1 MRTFFQ
7 RVERP
12 QQQHQMEPPGSSGL
26 PRQHGRGR
34 EEAAAAAS
42 AREGDSSVEEAVLH
56 GLVAGLSHTDKHSLL
71 LHLSNHILPCK
82 GMGRPEAVGGK
93 PDLALHVPIPLFY
106 SAGEFCGTNK
116 CYPGSRVELRQ
127 GGFYST
133 LCTGFAGPDMHL
145 CKPCLR
151 LTEERYLE
159 EHLPH
164 LGKDWKDMPPQLN
177 DAHFSFVQM
186 EQDWATTSCQ
196 ASSTSASTRS
206 GRRRWRRG
214 WRCRSRI
221 GRRPPAMR

>member
-1 MRTFFQ
+1 LRTFFQ

-164 LGKDWKDMPPQLN
+164 LGKDWKDMPPYLN

-186 EQDWATTSCQ
+186 VQKKEHFTKRLERAAAQG
-196 ASSTSASTRS
+196 
-206 GRRRWRRG
+206 GRTAADCCPRWR
-214 WRCRSRI
+214 
-221 GRRPPAMR
+221 P